1 MCTASKYDS
10 DFALFLSSFSNPLTI
25 KKLFLV
31 NIWRKCKYNSFLPR
45 IIYELTEKIG
55 SLPFSFVI
63 CRTLLVINSHV
74 RLIEGKNSAH
84 QLKKEAD

>member
-1 MCTASKYDS
+1 M
-10 DFALFLSSFSNPLTI
+10 
-25 KKLFLV
+25 
-31 NIWRKCKYNSFLPR
+31 
-45 IIYELTEKIG
+45 EKIG

-74 RLIEGKNSAH
+74 ELIEGKNSAH